1 MSDYRNNSKVDIVE
15 EIKSRCNIADVIGR
29 VVTLK
34 KAGSTLK
41 GLCPFHKEK
50 TPSFVVYEASQ
61 RYKCF
66 GCNEGGDVFNFV
78 QKYYNLDFREAVE
91 MLAKEYGIE
100 IPEGSFGNASNSKK
114 NEKFYE
120 INRQAAIFFYKAMRE
135 KENPGM
141 PYMLRRGITRDTLD
155 RFGIGYADGEWSSLA
170 DHLTGL
176 GFDKEDLFQV
186 GLLSKKENRYYDK
199 FRDRVIFPIKNTAG
213 KVIGFGGRIISQG
226 EPKYLNSPESSVFLK
241 KNNLYGLDITKKYVS
256 SEDSIILVEGYM
268 DVISLFQ
275 AGIRNVSAS
284 LGTALTDN
292 QARLIKRY
300 TPNVILS
307 YDADNAGQTAAL
319 RGLDIL
325 YAEDCRAKVLVVND
339 GKDPDEFIKAKGRE
353 AFLKLAAEALPYG
366 DFKLAKA
373 REKYDLRDDQQ
384 RVDYSRAAISIIKGM
399 KPVEADIYIGRLSE
413 ETGISEMALRRE
425 YEDAVNKAGGPAF
438 APAKADDV
446 PSEMTEGEQELLKLM
461 LIDHDYTAIPEDIKD
476 SVFRDPVGESIYRA
490 ILEVDNGERPLDMK
504 AINDRLDIN
513 ASEMLKSVTARII
526 QADKEEKIFSDCI
539 SYIRLQKLRRED
551 EEISEILSKAGN
563 DTDPEELNRL
573 MQRRMEIQKQIKG

>member
-1 MSDYRNNSKVDIVE
+1 MADYRNNSKVDIVE
-15 EIKSRCNIADVIGR
+15 EIKNRCNIADVIGR

-50 TPSFVVYEASQ
+50 TPSFVVYESSQ

-91 MLAKEYGIE
+91 MLAKEYGID
-100 IPEGSFGNASNSKK
+100 IPEGSFGGGSNSKK

-141 PYMLRRGITRDTLD
+141 PYMLKRGIKRETLD
-155 RFGIGYADGEWSSLA
+155 KFGIGYADGEWTSLA
-170 DHLTGL
+170 DHLNSL
-176 GFDKEDLFQV
+176 GYENEDLFQI
-186 GLLSKKENRYYDK
+186 GLVSKKENRYYDK
-199 FRDRVIFPIKNTAG
+199 FRDRVIFPIKNTGG
-213 KVIGFGGRIISQG
+213 KVIGFGGRILDKG
-226 EPKYLNSPESSVFLK
+226 EPKYLNSPESSIFLK
-241 KNNLYGLDITKKYVS
+241 KNNLYGLDITKKYVTN
-256 SEDSIILVEGYM
+256 EDSIILVEGYM
-268 DVISLFQ
+268 DVISLYQ

-339 GKDPDEFIKAKGRE
+339 GKDPDEFIKANGRD

-373 REKYDLRDDQQ
+373 REKYDLSDDQQ
-384 RVDYSRAAISIIKGM
+384 RMDYSRAALKILRGM
-399 KPVEADIYIGRLSE
+399 KPVEADIYMGRVAS

-425 YEDAVNKAGGPAF
+425 YEEAAAKSSVPAF
-438 APAKADDV
+438 AGGREDDR
-446 PSEMTEGEQELLKLM
+446 PLSMTEGEQDL
-461 LIDHDYTAIPEDIKD
+461 
-476 SVFRDPVGESIYRA
+476 
-490 ILEVDNGERPLDMK
+490 
-504 AINDRLDIN
+504 
-513 ASEMLKSVTARII
+513 
-526 QADKEEKIFSDCI
+526 
-539 SYIRLQKLRRED
+539 IRL
-551 EEISEILSKAGN
+551 
-563 DTDPEELNRL
+563 
-573 MQRRMEIQKQIKG
+573 